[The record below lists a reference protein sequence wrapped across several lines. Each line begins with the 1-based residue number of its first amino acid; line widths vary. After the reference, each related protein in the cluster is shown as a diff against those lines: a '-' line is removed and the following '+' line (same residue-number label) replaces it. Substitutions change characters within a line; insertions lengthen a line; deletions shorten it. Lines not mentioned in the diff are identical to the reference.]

1 MNFFPSRALALLLA
15 ASFSLAQAAP
25 ETQKTEKP
33 LSREEAQKEMERRI
47 ESFGWTRSG
56 KGQLGMVA
64 DITVPPGYRF
74 TGKSGS
80 RQMMEFTHNIPI
92 ESQVGVIAPENLQWW
107 VLFAYNDVG
116 YVKDT
121 DKDKLDADA
130 ILKTFTEREKS
141 SNEERT
147 KRGLPKLF
155 LDGWAVPPRY
165 NETTHNLEWALK
177 VRDESGNISIN
188 YLTKL
193 LGRSGVMSVTLLVN
207 PDEMQMALPA
217 YQKLLSGFGYTVGKS
232 YAEYRQGDKTAQY
245 ALTGLITAGA
255 GVALLKSGWL
265 AKFGLLFAKLGK
277 AAYLL
282 VLGGLAGLKRL
293 FVWLFGRRSDPQP

>member
-130 ILKTFTEREKS
+130 ILKTFSEREQS